1 MNGNGT
7 NATSTETEVILGAT
21 DGASIEVLSGVTLGQ
36 KLMLQN
42 LTTSGATT
50 TTRSSSSTF

>member
-7 NATSTETEVILGAT
+7 NATSTETEVILGTT

-36 KLMLQN
+36 RLMLQN

-50 TTRSSSSTF
+50 TTRSSTSTF